1 MDGYSVNEIFDQH
14 TGYSYD
20 DIILLPGFIDFGIDD
35 INLETQLT
43 RNIKIKFPFISS
55 PMDTVTESK
64 MAITMALMGGIGIL
78 HNNNTIEEQVMELKK
93 VKMYNNGF
101 IQNSITVSPYDTIQ
115 DIIDLR
121 NIYNFSGYPVVE
133 NNKLVGIISGR
144 DTKYVKEKETLVE
157 NVMTTDLIV
166 GYEGCTLEEANN
178 ILLQSKKKRL
188 PIIDKDNNLVSL
200 ISIKDIQNTDIYPN
214 ASKNSET
221 KQLLVGAAVST
232 HPRDRKR
239 IDELVKHGIDI
250 IVIDSAQGN
259 SKYQLETI
267 EYIKQYNVD
276 IIGGNVVTIDQAK
289 NLIDAG
295 VDGLRV
301 GMGIGSICTTQEV
314 CGVGRS
320 QATAVYKISNY
331 AKHIPIIADGGIR
344 NTGQMIKA
352 LSLGASTVMMGSRLA
367 GTDESPGD
375 YIYDNNIR
383 LKEYRGMG
391 SIDAMKKRS
400 GTRYMSTDKNIM
412 VSQGVTGKVV
422 AKGSVKDIIPIL
434 TKAIKHGFQDIGYM
448 NILDLHYGLYNENI
462 RFEIRSMQ
470 SQFDGSVHGLY
481 SHEN

>member
-178 ILLQSKKKRL
+178 ILLQS
-188 PIIDKDNNLVSL
+188 
-200 ISIKDIQNTDIYPN
+200 IS
-214 ASKNSET
+214 
-221 KQLLVGAAVST
+221 
-232 HPRDRKR
+232 
-239 IDELVKHGIDI
+239 
-250 IVIDSAQGN
+250 
-259 SKYQLETI
+259 
-267 EYIKQYNVD
+267 
-276 IIGGNVVTIDQAK
+276 
-289 NLIDAG
+289 
-295 VDGLRV
+295 
-301 GMGIGSICTTQEV
+301 
-314 CGVGRS
+314 
-320 QATAVYKISNY
+320 
-331 AKHIPIIADGGIR
+331 
-344 NTGQMIKA
+344 
-352 LSLGASTVMMGSRLA
+352 
-367 GTDESPGD
+367 
-375 YIYDNNIR
+375 
-383 LKEYRGMG
+383 
-391 SIDAMKKRS
+391 
-400 GTRYMSTDKNIM
+400 
-412 VSQGVTGKVV
+412 
-422 AKGSVKDIIPIL
+422 
-434 TKAIKHGFQDIGYM
+434 
-448 NILDLHYGLYNENI
+448 
-462 RFEIRSMQ
+462 
-470 SQFDGSVHGLY
+470 
-481 SHEN
+481 